1 MSLHVAALI
10 LAAGASR
17 RYGSRNKLTER
28 FAGKALVAHSVDAA
42 LEAGL
47 GPVHVVTGC
56 EPDAVR
62 DALSGRNISFVH
74 HAAYEQ
80 GMGSSLAAGV
90 RSFGEFDGLSIMLG
104 DMPAI
109 RATHV
114 RGVVEAFANHY
125 AQDGAET
132 ICVASFEGRRGH
144 PVVFGQAHQ
153 AALARL
159 AGDQGA
165 KTLLEAAADRVIEVS
180 MSDDGILRDIDR
192 ATDWPSP
199 VTD

>member
-1 MSLHVAALI
+1 MSLRVAALV

-17 RYGSRNKLTER
+17 RYGSRNKLTEH

-47 GPVHVVTGC
+47 GPVHVVTGY

-62 DALSGRNISFVH
+62 DALSGRNVSFVH

-90 RSFGEFDGLSIMLG
+90 RSFDEFDGLSIALG

-109 RATHV
+109 RAAHV
-114 RGVVEAFANHY
+114 LGVVEAFASGY
-125 AQDGAET
+125 PRDGAET
-132 ICVASFEGRRGH
+132 ICVASYEGRRGH
-144 PVVFGQAHQ
+144 PVVFGGAHH
-153 AALARL
+153 AALAQL
-159 AGDQGA
+159 TGDQGA
-165 KTLLEAAADRVIEVS
+165 KTLLEAAADRVIEVP
-180 MSDDGILRDIDR
+180 MSDDGVLRDIDCT
-192 ATDWPSP
+192 ADWPSP
-199 VTD
+199 AAD